1 MLAYA
6 LYNTNKIVL
15 TTTLPENISCEGIL
29 IIKAENIHVFFTEKW
44 LLCMKTNVI
53 EKYWT

>member
-29 IIKAENIHVFFTEKW
+29 IIKAENIHVFFTEK
-44 LLCMKTNVI
+44 
-53 EKYWT
+53 